1 MGFPRLIL
9 ALWLLSTSVSLG
21 APSNP
26 SEHVV
31 QPGQT
36 LAKIAKRYRV
46 EIDDLCEANDL
57 RRSGK
62 LQPGMR
68 LAIPSDDG
76 SLDYPR
82 HKHDDAAQRAGRAN
96 GKRHDLDRRAE
107 ADRRPT
113 MRSSFS
119 QYLAKPT
126 RRGWVHVMGH
136 HGDWRGQLVSRT
148 GKLQPKAAA
157 ALSRLLAWPRTDF
170 PMDRRLLMLLAR
182 VSDAFGGKTLRVVSG
197 YRTTSY
203 VAESKHPLGRAC
215 DFHVLGVPNAAVR
228 DFLRTFDN
236 VGVGYY
242 PNSTFV
248 HVDVRDHDSYWV
260 DYAGPGEPPR
270 SRPRRAPR
278 PSDESPNSVA
288 RANAALKGSD
298 SEEVNP
304 EAASD
309 MQANA
314 GESRETRDD
323 ETSLAHSDATSRA
336 ERTSPPNPASKKRL
350 GAAPDPVESESK
362 RLPNAPAP
370 TDPTPAVD

>member
-1 MGFPRLIL
+1 MRLPRRIL
-9 ALWLLSTSVSLG
+9 ALWLLSTSISVA

-26 SEHVV
+26 REHIV
-31 QPGQT
+31 QSGQT

-57 RRSGK
+57 RRSAK
-62 LQPGMR
+62 LQPGTR
-68 LAIPSDDG
+68 LAIPSDDP
-76 SLDYPR
+76 SMDYPKQ
-82 HKHDDAAQRAGRAN
+82 KHDDTAQRSSRTN
-96 GKRHDLDRRAE
+96 GKRTDLDRRAD

-113 MRSSFS
+113 ARTSFG
-119 QYLAKPT
+119 QYLSKPT

-136 HGDWRGQLVSRT
+136 HGDWQGQLVTKS

-170 PMDRRLLMLLAR
+170 PMDRRLLMLLAQ
-182 VSDAFGGKTLRVVSG
+182 VSDAFGGRIVRVVSG

-203 VAESKHPLGRAC
+203 AAESKHPLGRAC

-228 DFLRTFDN
+228 DFLRTFEN

-248 HVDVRDHDSYWV
+248 HLDVRDHDSYWV

-270 SRPRRAPR
+270 SSPRRAPR
-278 PSDESPNSVA
+278 PSDDSPISVA
-288 RANAALKGSD
+288 RATAVMKGSD

-304 EAASD
+304 EAAAD
-309 MQANA
+309 MQANLNESKESS
-314 GESRETRDD
+314 GE
-323 ETSLAHSDATSRA
+323 ETSLSHSDAASHLDRPNQANNAKKRA
-336 ERTSPPNPASKKRL
+336 AASPAAESASKL
-350 GAAPDPVESESK
+350 Q
-362 RLPNAPAP
+362 LPAAPAP
-370 TDPTPAVD
+370 TDPTPVAD